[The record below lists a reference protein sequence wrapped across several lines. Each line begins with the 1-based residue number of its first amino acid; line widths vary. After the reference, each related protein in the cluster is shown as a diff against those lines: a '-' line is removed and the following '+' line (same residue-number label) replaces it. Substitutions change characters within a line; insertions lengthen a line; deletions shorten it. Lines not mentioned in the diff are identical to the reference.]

1 MLLSKI
7 YDKIDKVMNMAL
19 KIGEVNQMVVNR
31 KTDIGYMLDLG
42 LDQVF
47 LHNNES
53 LHKEIKAGDAVD
65 AFLYFDNKGRLA
77 ATLKEPYI
85 TVTKP
90 GFLKV
95 SDIKDDLGVFL
106 DMGIAKELLLSF
118 EDLPRNREKWPQI
131 GDSLYVVL
139 RVKGKLVAKIASK
152 TDVILKPEHPLEVKS
167 TVHAFV
173 QKIGQEGVNLL
184 TKDGDFIFVHHTM
197 VKRDLRYGEEV
208 EVKVTYLS
216 DKGYTGSLAEQ
227 KEVQRFDDANIILSY
242 LIRQGE
248 MPLTSDST
256 PEEINEVFSMS
267 KKAFKRALGNLYKER
282 KIVFEDGKTIL
293 VKS

>member
-1 MLLSKI
+1 MEL
-7 YDKIDKVMNMAL
+7 M
-19 KIGEVNQMVVNR
+19 IGEINRMVVNR

-53 LHKEIKAGDAVD
+53 LHKELKAGDTVD

-77 ATLKEPYI
+77 ATLKTPLI
-85 TVTKP
+85 TVKNP

-118 EDLPRNREKWPQI
+118 EDLPRNHEKWPVV
-131 GDSLYVVL
+131 GDTLYVTL
-139 RVKGKLVAKIASK
+139 RVKGKLVAKLASK
-152 TDVILKPEHPLEVKS
+152 TDVILKPEKELELKS
-167 TVHAFV
+167 TVRAFV
-173 QKIGQEGVNLL
+173 QKMGQEGVNLL
-184 TKDGDFIFVHHTM
+184 TSDGHFIFVHHTM
-197 VKRDLRYGEEV
+197 IKNELRLGEEV

-227 KEVQRFDDANIILSY
+227 KEVQRFDDANVILSY
-242 LIRQGE
+242 LIRQQGE
-248 MPLTSDST
+248 MPLTSDSS
-256 PEEINEVFSMS
+256 PEDIDKVFSMS

-282 KIVFEDGKTIL
+282 KIKFEDGKTIL

>member
-1 MLLSKI
+1 
-7 YDKIDKVMNMAL
+7 MAL
-19 KIGEVNQMVVNR
+19 MIGEVNRMVVNR

-53 LHKEIKAGDAVD
+53 LHRELKAGETVD

-77 ATLKEPYI
+77 ATLKTPLI
-85 TVTKP
+85 TVSKP

-95 SDIKDDLGVFL
+95 SDIKEDLGVFL
-106 DMGIAKELLLSF
+106 DMGIAKEVLLSF
-118 EDLPRNREKWPQI
+118 EDLPRNHEKWPI
-131 GDSLYVVL
+131 VGDTLYVTL
-139 RVKGKLVAKIASK
+139 RVKGKLVAKLASK
-152 TDVILKPEHPLEVKS
+152 SDVTLKPANELELKSSVK
-167 TVHAFV
+167 AFV

-184 TKDGDFIFVHHTM
+184 TPDGHFIFVHHTM
-197 VKRDLRYGEEV
+197 IKRELRLGEEV
-208 EVKVTYLS
+208 EVKVTFLS

-227 KEVQRFDDANIILSY
+227 KEVQRFDDANTILSY
-242 LIRQGE
+242 IIRENGE
-248 MPLTSDST
+248 MPLTSDSS
-256 PEEINEVFSMS
+256 PEDIDKVFKMS

-282 KIVFEDGKTIL
+282 KIKFEDGKTIL

>member
-1 MLLSKI
+1 
-7 YDKIDKVMNMAL
+7 MAL
-19 KIGEVNQMVVNR
+19 MIGEVNRMVVNR

-53 LHKEIKAGDAVD
+53 LHRELKAGEAVD

-77 ATLKEPYI
+77 ATLKQPII
-85 TVTKP
+85 TVSKP

-95 SDIKDDLGVFL
+95 ADVKEDLGVFL
-106 DMGIAKELLLSF
+106 DMGIAKEVLLSY
-118 EDLPRNREKWPQI
+118 EDLPRNREKWPVV
-131 GDSLYVVL
+131 GDMIYVTL
-139 RVKGKLVAKIASK
+139 KVKGKLVAKLASK
-152 TDVILKPEHPLEVKS
+152 QEVTLKPEHELELKSSVK
-167 TVHAFV
+167 AIV

-184 TKDGDFIFVHHTM
+184 THDGHFVFVHHTM
-197 VKRDLRYGEEV
+197 IKKDLRLGEEV
-208 EVKVTYLS
+208 EVKITFLS

-227 KEVQRFDDANIILSY
+227 KEVQRFDDANQILSY
-242 LIRQGE
+242 LIRQEGI
-248 MPLTSDST
+248 MPLTSDSS
-256 PEEINEVFSMS
+256 PEEIEKVFNMS

-282 KIVFEDGKTIL
+282 KIKFEDGKTIL